1 MENNEINSVFINDE
15 EIYNKKVVPIQPE
28 GKNADTAISNVLYD
42 NIVGTAIGSSNAID
56 INAINSLSQS
66 ANSRNEIYNIYDTM
80 CEDGQ
85 INAVIKTYAQD
96 STEKNEDGNIV
107 WATSSAP
114 EIAYLIN
121 YYIDRLNINKNIY
134 KWAYSLCKYGDVYI
148 RLYRESEYED
158 ALFTQPKKKQ
168 LNEDVKI
175 KAFKKEDNYAH
186 YIEMVTNPA
195 EMFELTKF
203 GKTVGYIETPVEGVL
218 VKSTQDLDFLTYAY
232 KFKKEDILIYP
243 PTEFVHA
250 CIDNDV
256 SRYEETVNIFLNNT
270 DYDNNTNAYFY
281 SVKKG
286 QSLLANVYK
295 IWRELQLLE
304 ASVLLNRVTKSSIVR
319 IFNVEVGDMAK
330 EDIPIT
336 LNRIKQLIEQKTA
349 INKNTG
355 MTEYTNPGP
364 IENNIYVPS
373 HNQVGTISTQQ
384 IGGDVDVKS
393 LADLD
398 WYLNKLFSGLQVPK
412 QYFCLRGDTPIL
424 LLDGQTKTIKYL
436 YEHCNDYI
444 GKGILSCSQSG
455 KITPTKIKNI
465 LLTRK
470 NANFIRIHLDNGKFV
485 DVTPDHRIMLRDGTF
500 KEAQDLKVND
510 SLMPYYDKLING
522 RRSILDNES
531 GKWKLQYRVVAEH
544 KYKDAE
550 LQNKQVHHIDHSKIN
565 DDFNNL
571 IPLTGTEHILEH
583 HNELHKANLIKNREK
598 RKQGIDHGNKG
609 KFSVT
614 NGIENKWLDKYSDIP
629 EGFWLGQTCNY
640 TDEGRQKISQTL
652 SKANKGRQPWCK
664 GLTKETSTSIYKL
677 TTKMMQTRAQKSKQG
692 CYDSMYKKQS
702 EFCKKTESWKHMH
715 RGHMATI
722 PENRKKKERYVRC
735 VNCKQVHKIRCN
747 DDWYTEYLNL
757 DRLWYC
763 SKTCRKID
771 GNGKLCR
778 SYKLYNCCN
787 KDIDLYAQ
795 ARYSKQAQRPDMYFL
810 PESLKDRLELIDN
823 YVPSCNH
830 KVTKLEWLKVS
841 EPAYDIEVESEN
853 HTFALPCGI
862 FVHNCQ
868 TDDSAG
874 FNGGQSLTIISSRY
888 AKTVKYIQS
897 VLMQLV
903 TDILNLI
910 LLDKGLDSYINNFEV
925 HLLPP
930 VTQEDVDRVE
940 SQSTK
945 VQLTSDIMNMLS
957 DVEDPIAR
965 LKILKNL
972 LSKIVNDDEIISEIQ
987 AQIEQAEEEINK
999 QETEEAAE
1007 ITSDLDTDEDV
1018 INISELETD
1027 TEEPEQEEDVILPT
1041 PEQLG
1046 VDMLNAET
1054 EEQ

>member
-1 MENNEINSVFINDE
+1 MKNNEINSVFINDE

-28 GKNADTAISNVLYD
+28 DKNADTAISNVLYD

-134 KWAYSLCKYGDVYI
+134 KWAYSLCKYGDIYI

-270 DYDNNTNAYFY
+270 DYDNNTNAYSY

-412 QYFCLRGDTPIL
+412 QYFC
-424 LLDGQTKTIKYL
+424 
-436 YEHCNDYI
+436 
-444 GKGILSCSQSG
+444 
-455 KITPTKIKNI
+455 
-465 LLTRK
+465 
-470 NANFIRIHLDNGKFV
+470 
-485 DVTPDHRIMLRDGTF
+485 
-500 KEAQDLKVND
+500 
-510 SLMPYYDKLING
+510 
-522 RRSILDNES
+522 
-531 GKWKLQYRVVAEH
+531 
-544 KYKDAE
+544 
-550 LQNKQVHHIDHSKIN
+550 
-565 DDFNNL
+565 
-571 IPLTGTEHILEH
+571 
-583 HNELHKANLIKNREK
+583 
-598 RKQGIDHGNKG
+598 
-609 KFSVT
+609 
-614 NGIENKWLDKYSDIP
+614 
-629 EGFWLGQTCNY
+629 
-640 TDEGRQKISQTL
+640 
-652 SKANKGRQPWCK
+652 
-664 GLTKETSTSIYKL
+664 
-677 TTKMMQTRAQKSKQG
+677 
-692 CYDSMYKKQS
+692 
-702 EFCKKTESWKHMH
+702 
-715 RGHMATI
+715 
-722 PENRKKKERYVRC
+722 
-735 VNCKQVHKIRCN
+735 
-747 DDWYTEYLNL
+747 
-757 DRLWYC
+757 
-763 SKTCRKID
+763 
-771 GNGKLCR
+771 
-778 SYKLYNCCN
+778 
-787 KDIDLYAQ
+787 
-795 ARYSKQAQRPDMYFL
+795 
-810 PESLKDRLELIDN
+810 
-823 YVPSCNH
+823 
-830 KVTKLEWLKVS
+830 
-841 EPAYDIEVESEN
+841 
-853 HTFALPCGI
+853 
-862 FVHNCQ
+862 Q

-945 VQLTSDIMNMLS
+945 VQLTADIMNMLS

-999 QETEEAAE
+999 REAEEAAE